1 MNQFIGGTLGA
12 LTDAASSLS
21 GNETSLVV
29 IIVGTVVAIVGM
41 VVVGFYG
48 KKEFNRLVA
57 ELDEEKKEDAAVEV
71 EAVGNDE
78 EKLNQQ
84 GDQLNLERN
93 QTD

>member
-1 MNQFIGGTLGA
+1 MGA

-21 GNETSLVV
+21 GNVTSLVV

-93 QTD
+93 QTE